1 MTGRNRDGSRRQAGG
16 LLIEVLVA
24 LVVFSFG
31 LLGYT
36 AMQAQG
42 SLAEAEALQR
52 SQALVLVEDMAS
64 RLNANRANAGDYV
77 TAGLIGGGAVEN
89 CAGKTGAALDLCEW
103 GNLIRGN
110 TETRNGVRI
119 GSMTEARGCITRAA
133 DATARYTVAI
143 AWQGMTATGGS
154 ASPCGRGDAG
164 FPDEKLRR
172 TVAVSVCIAQLR
184 DDPAAAPLLPRC

>member
-1 MTGRNRDGSRRQAGG
+1 MSCRLPARTRRQSGG
-16 LLIEVLVA
+16 LLIEVLIA

-52 SQALVLVEDMAS
+52 SQAIVLVEDMVN
-64 RLNANRANAGDYV
+64 RINANRANAANYV
-77 TAGLIGGGAVEN
+77 SAGLIGDGAVQA
-89 CAGKTGAALDLCEW
+89 CGGLTGAALDLCEW

-110 TETRNGVRI
+110 TETRNAVRV
-119 GSMTEARGCITRAA
+119 GSMTAARGCITQAA
-133 DATARYTVAI
+133 GTAARYTVAI

-154 ASPCGRGDAG
+154 ASPCGQGDAN

-184 DDPAAAPLLPRC
+184 DDPAAPAVPRC